1 MRSWVI
7 GLRSN
12 PNGCHTLGTRP
23 DYHVT
28 AQPLVDIPRLF
39 DGRLAPLGDGRFYR
53 GCCRLR
59 GIQRSNAVMLVPAR
73 AGESDGVT
81 YRTRSLTYLT
91 ISNETGITARPV
103 RAARGG

>member
-59 GIQRSNAVMLVPAR
+59 GIQRSNVGPR
-73 AGESDGVT
+73 AG
-81 YRTRSLTYLT
+81 R
-91 ISNETGITARPV
+91 GIRWRDLPHTFTDIPNNIE
-103 RAARGG
+103 